1 MRSCLLLFITIFPFF
16 IKGQDRDIDLESFA
30 ERFYQ
35 LQDDDLP
42 YEQIYESLL
51 QYYMHPVNLN
61 KTSSEELLSLNI
73 LTPEQINHLMDHIR
87 KNGPLI
93 SIYELQSIPSF
104 SPEIIRDL
112 LPFVTVRERHDSRNL
127 WERIRAEENNYLL
140 LRHFRTL
147 QSKKGY
153 QSAQN
158 DPYVG
163 DPNYF
168 YARYRVSKTNDF
180 SLGFT
185 LEKDAGEQFFRNDSS
200 STSLAD
206 FQSYHFFLKD
216 KGLLKA
222 LALGDYQIQL
232 GQGLVFGSGFSFGK
246 GAEPI
251 HTIRRNEIGLRPYTS
266 ALESG
271 FFRGAG
277 LALGNNHWTYIM
289 IYSTLDQ
296 DARLINDTTFSD
308 FEEYIS
314 SIQETGYHRNQSEL
328 ARKDQLRETTYGGG
342 LSYQS
347 RYFRLGITSIFNRFS
362 HPIRKKPNNYNQFEF
377 VGTENWTG
385 SIYGSFLWQNI
396 NAFGELA
403 QSSSGGIAYYA
414 GLIASLTPQVDF
426 SFSLRNYNKNFHS
439 FYANGFGEQSRTI
452 NEKGAYWGLKFT
464 PYRKLIL
471 ALYFDHFEF
480 PWLRYGIDAPSEG
493 MEYLGRLTYK
503 LSRKIQLY
511 AQYREEVKEVSAT
524 ESVSNL
530 SALTSG
536 IKRNLIFNADYEVTP
551 SVSMKTRLQ
560 TSNYDLGELKSAG
573 FALMQDIQYKIW
585 RLKFDAR
592 FAIFDTDNY
601 DNRIYA
607 YERDLLYTFSIP
619 AYAGNGTRTYIMMR
633 YSINRSINLWIKY
646 ARFNYQD
653 AQRIGNGSEEISSPV
668 RSDIRTMLKI
678 NF

>member
-1 MRSCLLLFITIFPFF
+1 MRPYLLLFSIALPFLV
-16 IKGQDRDIDLESFA
+16 KAQERELDLESFA

-42 YEQIYESLL
+42 YDQIYESLL
-51 QYYMHPVNLN
+51 QYYMHPINLN
-61 KTSSEELLSLNI
+61 KTNTEELLALNM
-73 LTPEQINHLMDHIR
+73 LTPEQVNNLMRHIQE
-87 KNGPLI
+87 NGSLI
-93 SIYELQSIPSF
+93 SIYELQSIPLFTS
-104 SPEIIRDL
+104 ELIRNL
-112 LPFVTVRERHDSRNL
+112 LPFVTVNERADSRNL
-127 WERIRAEENNYLL
+127 WQRIADEDNNYLL

-153 QSAQN
+153 HSDQN

-168 YARYRVSKTNDF
+168 YARYRVSSANDF

-185 LEKDAGEQFFRNDSS
+185 LEKDAGEQLFRNDSS
-200 STSLAD
+200 GTSLTD
-206 FQSYHFFLKD
+206 FQSYHFFLKN
-216 KGLLKA
+216 KGLIKA

-251 HTIRRNEIGLRPYTS
+251 HTIRRNEMGLRPYTS

-277 LALGNNHWTYIM
+277 VSMGNKHWTYTIV
-289 IYSTLDQ
+289 YSSANQ
-296 DARLINDTTFSD
+296 DASILNDTTYSD
-308 FEEYIS
+308 FEEYVS
-314 SIQETGYHRNQSEL
+314 SIQESGYHRNQSEL
-328 ARKDQLRETTYGGG
+328 SRKDQLHESTIGGG

-347 RYFRLGITSIFNRFS
+347 RYLRIGATSIFNRFN
-362 HPIRKKPNNYNQFEF
+362 HPIQKKPNNYNQFEF
-377 VGTENWTG
+377 TGSENWTG

-396 NAFGELA
+396 NVFGELA
-403 QSSSGGIAYYA
+403 QSSSGGLAYYA

-426 SFSLRNYNKNFHS
+426 SFSLRNYDKDFHS

-464 PYRKLIL
+464 PFRKLIL
-471 ALYFDHFEF
+471 AAYFDHFEF
-480 PWLRYGIDAPSEG
+480 PWLRYRVDAPSKG
-493 MEYLGRLTYK
+493 NEYLGRLTYQV
-503 LSRKIQLY
+503 SRKIQFY
-511 AQYREEVKEVSAT
+511 AQYREESKEVSAP
-524 ESVSNL
+524 ESVNNL
-530 SALTSG
+530 SSLTTG
-536 IKRNLIFNADYEVTP
+536 TKRNLLFNADYEVTP
-551 SVSMKTRLQ
+551 SISMKTRVQ
-560 TSNYDLGELKSAG
+560 TSNYNLGESKSAG
-573 FALMQDIQYKIW
+573 FALMQDFQYKVW

-619 AYAGNGTRTYIMMR
+619 AYSGNGVRSYIMMR
-633 YSINRSINLWIKY
+633 YSISKRLNLWIKY
-646 ARFNYQD
+646 ARFKYQD
-653 AQRIGNGSEEISSPV
+653 AQTNGSGSEEISGPL
-668 RSDIRTMLKI
+668 RSDIRTMLRIK
-678 NF
+678 F